1 MRWMWWMRWW
11 WWWVRQWWMS
21 DLVILAL
28 WMRWVV
34 VVEVEVVVEGR
45 Y

>member
-1 MRWMWWMRWW
+1 MRWMWWMRW

-34 VVEVEVVVEGR
+34 VVGAEVVVEGR